1 MPICKELVKCG
12 FVSYNSGLTDTLELL
27 NLPEPPDAIL
37 AAHALL
43 ATSCIQTVQSR
54 GIRVPDEV
62 SIIGFMSD
70 WVSDLATPR
79 MTFIRQNV
87 KEISKKIFK
96 ALYDQ
101 INGDDTVRHIVVNA
115 RLDIRESTRK
125 IPQDQGK

>member
-1 MPICKELVKCG
+1 
-12 FVSYNSGLTDTLELL
+12 
-27 NLPEPPDAIL
+27 
-37 AAHALL
+37 
-43 ATSCIQTVQSR
+43 
-54 GIRVPDEV
+54 
-62 SIIGFMSD
+62 
-70 WVSDLATPR
+70 

-125 IPQDQGK
+125 IPHEM

>member
-1 MPICKELVKCG
+1 
-12 FVSYNSGLTDTLELL
+12 
-27 NLPEPPDAIL
+27 
-37 AAHALL
+37 LL

-125 IPQDQGK
+125 IPHEM